1 MMVRPPALPA
11 RFPLRPFV
19 RSTRIRALKMDHSV
33 LFPYRFVDRR
43 VTDYHGGINTKVPA
57 RPPRGSL
64 RMGFASRGPLTVRC
78 TTACGFAFASE
89 LALAPLGVHAP
100 RVRGVLEN
108 EYRVRALHDS
118 G

>member
-1 MMVRPPALPA
+1 M
-11 RFPLRPFV
+11 
-19 RSTRIRALKMDHSV
+19 
-33 LFPYRFVDRR
+33 LFSYRFVDRR
-43 VTDYHGGINTKVPA
+43 VTDYHGGIAKPA
-57 RPPRGSL
+57 PPLPSSLHSFEFDTTGAAVGRGTATYC
-64 RMGFASRGPLTVRC
+64 FARR
-78 TTACGFAFASE
+78 AS

>member
-1 MMVRPPALPA
+1 MDPILCFFTLPVLRSSRHRLPRARRHYKTGTPASSLHSFDTLA
-11 RFPLRPFV
+11 RGRGRDNGHVLLRF
-19 RSTRIRALKMDHSV
+19 RAS
-33 LFPYRFVDRR
+33 
-43 VTDYHGGINTKVPA
+43 
-57 RPPRGSL
+57 
-64 RMGFASRGPLTVRC
+64 
-78 TTACGFAFASE
+78 